1 VGGRRAEG
9 KGTQS
14 VQRAHKLQAR
24 ADFSLCA
31 GAGLTDDA
39 RMPRRVA
46 RLLATRGAV
55 VDEKDA
61 GGFSVS
67 YGQEDS
73 EFPVYAMAALAAA
86 CLAAGWFTSLTIWFA
101 LGIVA
106 TGFAYYNL
114 PLLETKRPVIGAN
127 QYGVFVQSFGLIRW
141 RAVDRI
147 DLVAIAERMSTVHE
161 LQIGLNAPV
170 TSALV
175 ADWRKQ
181 PFYRSLMRLPWS
193 MTYDNKVRVRLD
205 QFGAPPEEIHR
216 TLLRMWRYF
225 RS

>member
-1 VGGRRAEG
+1 MTVDSPMMQRGWRGGLR
-9 KGTQS
+9 
-14 VQRAHKLQAR
+14 L
-24 ADFSLCA
+24 A
-31 GAGLTDDA
+31 GIEDA
-39 RMPRRVA
+39 A
-46 RLLATRGAV
+46 
-55 VDEKDA
+55 VDERDA

-73 EFPVYAMAALAAA
+73 EFPVYAMAALAAG

-106 TGFAYYNL
+106 AGFAYYNL

-127 QYGVFVQSFGLIRW
+127 QYGVFIQSFGLIHW
-141 RAVDRI
+141 RAIDKI
-147 DLVAIAERMSTVHE
+147 DLVAIAERMATVHE
-161 LQIGLNAPV
+161 LQIGLRVPV

-181 PFYRSLMRLPWS
+181 PVYRSLMRLPWS
-193 MTYDNKVRVRLD
+193 MTSDNKVRVRLV
-205 QFGAPPEEIHR
+205 QFGTPPEEIHR